1 MNTPPD
7 KLLHDIIDII
17 AELKPDTSGN
27 VRLPTERALAERL
40 SAQRTTIRERL
51 STLEALG
58 FIERTQGSG
67 TYLSLPRSDFVQMYF
82 ETALKLGYVQID
94 EMQDAME
101 MIFREVAAAAAV
113 NADPDN
119 IAAMESALGTVTES
133 TTLDSLIEAQFG
145 FLQTLARAAHNP
157 VVLLMIDGLA
167 AVVRE
172 ILRRRLRL
180 LRMVSGAINHNID
193 AHRNVINAIRE
204 REPDIAQSAINDYF
218 WLWKREAAKVSM
230 LYVGFDDEM

>member
-1 MNTPPD
+1 MSSPPD

-17 AELKPDTSGN
+17 ADLKPDAGGN

-113 NADPDN
+113 NADADN
-119 IAAMESALGTVTES
+119 IAAMETALGTVAES
-133 TTLDSLIEAQFG
+133 ATLDSLIEAQFG

-157 VVLLMIDGLA
+157 VILLMIDGLA
-167 AVVRE
+167 VVVRE

-180 LRMVSGAINHNID
+180 LRMVSGAVNHNID
-193 AHRNVINAIRE
+193 AHRNVINAIRD

-230 LYVGFDDEM
+230 LYVGFDDEA